1 MEQKNKGGRPTK
13 AEMAARGITKTELDA
28 GLKILKKIFGNAID
42 TMIELS
48 DNADLSVKDRF
59 KMKQD
64 LVNMYITLV
73 KSDQALKMQLTKGT
87 DSIEEDPEDRPLA
100 PVFNFGKK

>member
-28 GLKILKKIFGNAID
+28 GLKILKKIFGSAID
-42 TMIELS
+42 KMIELS
-48 DNADLSVKDRF
+48 DDVSLSVKDRF

-64 LVNMYITLV
+64 LVNMYIALV

-87 DSIEEDPEDRPLA
+87 TDEIDETDKPLA
-100 PVFNFGKK
+100 PVFNFAK

>member
-13 AEMAARGITKTELDA
+13 AEMAARGITKTELEA
-28 GLKILKKIFGNAID
+28 GLKILKKIFGSAID
-42 TMIELS
+42 KMIELS
-48 DNADLSVKDRF
+48 DDVSLSVKDRF

-64 LVNMYITLV
+64 LVNMYIALV
-73 KSDQALKMQLTKGT
+73 KSDQALKMQLARGT
-87 DSIEEDPEDRPLA
+87 DETEEQEERALA